1 MMGTF
6 GPAEFERWVGRVP
19 LGALRA
25 VGRARQAYAAPQLA
39 FTALAVLV
47 LLSEAG
53 WAPSQRA
60 AAFLCLVALA
70 RGADFFLWRRALA
83 RAAPSPAVM
92 AVLVGSVLVNACLF
106 AAVAAAAYALGT
118 PGAFVVGAVWML
130 GGLGHAVLGLHRVR
144 VLLLA
149 AVVPPVAV
157 VASAWVVSLFS
168 GGGGAVPLTGI
179 LLLGAG
185 QLGVLF
191 KAIVDTDA
199 RLRQA
204 QVAALVRQRRAE
216 AASQAKS
223 SFLANMSHE
232 IRTPLNGVIGMASAL
247 KAQPLTEEARRGV
260 GVIADSGDLLLGI
273 LNDILD
279 VSKIESG
286 KLTLE
291 AAPFDLRDTL
301 RRVEDLQKPRATAK
315 RLAFVC
321 RCEGEGPVWLT
332 GDAHRLTQMLH
343 NLIGNAIKFTRSG
356 GVVVEAAL
364 PEPGRLF
371 VRVADTGTGMTADQ
385 AARVFQPFVQAD
397 SSTTRSFGGTGLGL
411 SIVRGLAEQ
420 MNGTVQVHSELGRG
434 TCFELDLPL
443 AACAPPAGA
452 AQASGGG
459 QATDLSGRRVLV
471 ADDNA
476 VNRMVLGALLR
487 PTGARVSFAED
498 GRSAVR
504 QAREEAFDLVL
515 MDIQM
520 PEMDG
525 TEAARA
531 IRRHEASAKSA
542 PCALIAASAHVLAH
556 EVKAFASAGFDGYLA
571 KPITAQS
578 LAACLNEHVPPR
590 RAARAA

>member
-1 MMGTF
+1 MGTITR
-6 GPAEFERWVGRVP
+6 ADFERWVGRVP

-25 VGRARQAYAAPQLA
+25 VARARRAYAAPQVA
-39 FTALAVLV
+39 FTALVVLV
-47 LLSEAG
+47 LLAEAG
-53 WAPSQRA
+53 WTPARPA
-60 AAFLCLVALA
+60 AVLLGLVAAL
-70 RGADFFLWRRALA
+70 RGADFLLWGRVLRRDAPGSGAMLVLIADVFL
-83 RAAPSPAVM
+83 
-92 AVLVGSVLVNACLF
+92 NACLI
-106 AAVAAAAYALGT
+106 ATVAAAAFALGT
-118 PGAFVVGAVWML
+118 PGALVVGAVWIL

-149 AVVPPVAV
+149 SVVPPVAV
-157 VASAWVVSLFS
+157 VLAAWVVSFFS
-168 GGGGAVPLTGI
+168 GGGGALPLTGI

-185 QLGVLF
+185 QLAVLF

-204 QVAALVRQRRAE
+204 QRAALVRQRRAE

-247 KAQPLTEEARRGV
+247 KAQPLSEEARRGI

-286 KLTLE
+286 KLSLE

-301 RRVEDLQKPRATAK
+301 RRVEDLQKPRALDK

-321 RCEGEGPVWLT
+321 RLEGDGPVWLT

-385 AARVFQPFVQAD
+385 AARIFQPFVQAD

-452 AQASGGG
+452 VQAASGG
-459 QATDLSGRRVLV
+459 QATDLSDLRVLV

-504 QAREEAFDLVL
+504 QAREASFDLVL

-531 IRRHEASAKSA
+531 IRRHEASTGAA

-556 EVKAFASAGFDGYLA
+556 EVEAFATAGFDGYLA

-578 LAACLNEHVPPR
+578 LAACIGEHLAPR
-590 RAARAA
+590 PAARAA